1 MTVCGGKALHTIRS
15 ATQILRI
22 SVPALR
28 SSLKTVHRTV
38 FFTLRP
44 SQVQIL
50 QNEKENS
57 HRVVTVSFWLR
68 RQDLNLHPLVVSRR
82 LLHLRLQP
90 TDDSATIV
98 LPSSRTASGRTL
110 SLRALG
116 CRFNLTKQKKNH

>member
-50 QNEKENS
+50 QNKKENS
-57 HRVVTVSFWLR
+57 H
-68 RQDLNLHPLVVSRR
+68 LVGDCFFLV
-82 LLHLRLQP
+82 
-90 TDDSATIV
+90 AE
-98 LPSSRTASGRTL
+98 AG
-110 SLRALG
+110 
-116 CRFNLTKQKKNH
+116 